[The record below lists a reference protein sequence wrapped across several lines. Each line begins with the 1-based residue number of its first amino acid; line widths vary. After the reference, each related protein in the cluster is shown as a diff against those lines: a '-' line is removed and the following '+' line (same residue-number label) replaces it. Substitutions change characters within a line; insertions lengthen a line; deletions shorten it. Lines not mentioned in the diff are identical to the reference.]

1 MGYSF
6 KEDEKEIIK
15 NLNISDSELE
25 YIGHSDDSSDAEPQK
40 EMGSH
45 EDLSKK
51 EIKVENLK
59 KNIIATKILKAQGV
73 KRNSFLNNPLIGSLR
88 DALGQLNNTV
98 EEEKEKEKENEEE
111 SNMNKNML
119 TRSQPPVLVGDST
132 SLIKK
137 AEDYMCSS
145 QPGCDTVSLR
155 TRIRSPSGLLQRRKM
170 TNSPTQTSPETN
182 PNQIEFKIKCKKA
195 AEEQESYDKELKINR
210 DYQLFLSNHSLSWE
224 TNGVSSIL
232 TFLGDLYHEN
242 NKNCKGTL
250 ILSNL
255 SSSNSAFLVRGKAK
269 ALDYHLKIFCET
281 SLPFIYFH
289 MNHVKLGQSKFKCSP
304 CIRDKETRNLLIDGL
319 MLKNLFHAVSSFH
332 LQVDKKFKR
341 IEKGNFKRCF
351 NGVSTIGSNL
361 QVVWTKIY
369 VREKKKIE
377 KEGDHNEKKYE
388 AIFKRLVQLLAS
400 SPAELAGLGSK
411 GKIKAGFDAD
421 LVIWNP
427 FKMVEMNK
435 KNIYLKYPALYLFRN
450 QKFYGEVQET
460 YLRGKCVFAKDSFVS
475 RGVILAHK

>member
-1 MGYSF
+1 MEIVGYSF

-59 KNIIATKILKAQGV
+59 KNIIDTKILKAQGV

-155 TRIRSPSGLLQRRKM
+155 TRIRSPS
-170 TNSPTQTSPETN
+170 
-182 PNQIEFKIKCKKA
+182 
-195 AEEQESYDKELKINR
+195 
-210 DYQLFLSNHSLSWE
+210 
-224 TNGVSSIL
+224 
-232 TFLGDLYHEN
+232 
-242 NKNCKGTL
+242 
-250 ILSNL
+250 
-255 SSSNSAFLVRGKAK
+255 
-269 ALDYHLKIFCET
+269 
-281 SLPFIYFH
+281 
-289 MNHVKLGQSKFKCSP
+289 
-304 CIRDKETRNLLIDGL
+304 
-319 MLKNLFHAVSSFH
+319 
-332 LQVDKKFKR
+332 
-341 IEKGNFKRCF
+341 
-351 NGVSTIGSNL
+351 
-361 QVVWTKIY
+361 
-369 VREKKKIE
+369 
-377 KEGDHNEKKYE
+377 
-388 AIFKRLVQLLAS
+388 
-400 SPAELAGLGSK
+400 
-411 GKIKAGFDAD
+411 
-421 LVIWNP
+421 
-427 FKMVEMNK
+427 
-435 KNIYLKYPALYLFRN
+435 
-450 QKFYGEVQET
+450 
-460 YLRGKCVFAKDSFVS
+460 
-475 RGVILAHK
+475 